1 MAAARAVVGAVVTR
15 KSGLGRGLDALLPSS
30 GRGDDLERR
39 GSLLEVPLD
48 AISANPNQ
56 PRQTFDPA
64 GIEELAASVTELGI
78 LQPLLVRDTGGGSY
92 ELIAGERR
100 LRAAHAAGLDVV
112 PVIVVETDERG
123 SLERAIVENIHRADL
138 NPIEEAAAYRQLI
151 ADAGL
156 TQEQLGERLGRN
168 RVTITN
174 ALRLLDLPTA
184 VQRLLVEGRLTA
196 GHGRALLRLSGNP
209 FQERMARRAA
219 EEKLSVRETED
230 EVARYVTMTEGMAP
244 RARSREA
251 AEESAAVTEARRRLS
266 ERLQTRV
273 KVQMGK
279 RKGKI
284 TVEFVSPDDL
294 DRLVRSIAGDDAG
307 PPRRDRRT
315 DQTGAREL

>member
-1 MAAARAVVGAVVTR
+1 VVRAFAGLVTR

-30 GRGDDLERR
+30 ERGDELESR
-39 GSLLEVPLD
+39 GSLLQIPLD
-48 AISANPNQ
+48 AIGPNPNQ
-56 PRQTFDPA
+56 PRRAFEQETID
-64 GIEELAASVTELGI
+64 ELAASITELGI
-78 LQPLLVRDTGGGSY
+78 LQPLLVREVGSGAY

-100 LRAAHAAGLDVV
+100 LRAAHSAGLESA
-112 PVIVVETDERG
+112 PAIVVDTDERG

-174 ALRLLDLPTA
+174 ALRLLDLPTSI
-184 VQRLLVEGRLTA
+184 QRLLIEGRLTA

-219 EEKLSVRETED
+219 EESLSVRETED
-230 EVARYVTMTEGMAP
+230 EVARYVTMTEGAP
-244 RARSREA
+244 RPRTRAA
-251 AEESAAVTEARRRLS
+251 AEQSAAASDAQRRLA
-266 ERLQTRV
+266 EHLQTRV
-273 KVQMGK
+273 TVHMGK

-284 TVEFVSPDDL
+284 TLEFVSPDDL
-294 DRLVRSIAGDDAG
+294 ERLLEAITG
-307 PPRRDRRT
+307 PQPPVPE
-315 DQTGAREL
+315 A

>member
-1 MAAARAVVGAVVTR
+1 MTR
-15 KSGLGRGLDALLPSS
+15 KSGLGRGLDALLPS
-30 GRGDDLERR
+30 GGGGDELESR
-39 GSLLEVPLD
+39 GSLLEVPLGSV
-48 AISANPNQ
+48 AANPNQ
-56 PRQTFDPA
+56 PRRTFDQA
-64 GIEELAASVTELGI
+64 GIEELAVSVAELGI
-78 LQPLLVRDTGGGSY
+78 LQPLLVRDVGGGAY

-100 LRAAHAAGLDVV
+100 LRAAHAAGLERV

-156 TQEQLGERLGRN
+156 TQEELGERLGKN

-174 ALRLLDLPTA
+174 ALRLLDLPTPI
-184 VQRLLVEGRLTA
+184 QRLLVEGRLSA

-219 EEKLSVRETED
+219 EETLSVRELED
-230 EVARYVTMTEGMAP
+230 EVGRYQTMTAGVSP
-244 RARSREA
+244 SSRSREA
-251 AEESAAVTEARRRLS
+251 AEDSAAVSEAQRRLS
-266 ERLQTRV
+266 DRLQTRV

-284 TVEFVSPDDL
+284 TLEFVSPDDL
-294 DRLVRSIAGDDAG
+294 DRIVAAIAG
-307 PPRRDRRT
+307 
-315 DQTGAREL
+315 DQTGAAPE

>member
-1 MAAARAVVGAVVTR
+1 MTR

-30 GRGDDLERR
+30 ERGDDLEMR
-39 GSLLEVPLD
+39 GNLLEVPVD
-48 AISANPNQ
+48 ALATNPNQ
-56 PRQTFDPA
+56 PRHTFDEA
-64 GIEELAASVTELGI
+64 GIEELAASVSELGI
-78 LQPLLVRDTGGGSY
+78 LQPLLVRDVGGGSY

-100 LRAAHAAGLDVV
+100 LRAAQVAGLETV
-112 PVIVVETDERG
+112 PVIVVETDEKG

-156 TQEQLGERLGRN
+156 TQEALGERLGKN

-174 ALRLLDLPTA
+174 ALRLLDLPTSI
-184 VQRLLVEGRLTA
+184 QRLLVEGKLTA
-196 GHGRALLRLSGNP
+196 GHGRALLRLTGNP

-230 EVARYVTMTEGMAP
+230 EVARYQTMTEGVAP

-251 AEESAAVTEARRRLS
+251 AQESAAASEAQRRLA

-273 KVQMGK
+273 KIQMGK

-284 TVEFVSPDDL
+284 TLEFVSPDDL
-294 DRLVRSIAGDDAG
+294 DRLVAAIAGPAENPQAG
-307 PPRRDRRT
+307 
-315 DQTGAREL
+315 AAEL